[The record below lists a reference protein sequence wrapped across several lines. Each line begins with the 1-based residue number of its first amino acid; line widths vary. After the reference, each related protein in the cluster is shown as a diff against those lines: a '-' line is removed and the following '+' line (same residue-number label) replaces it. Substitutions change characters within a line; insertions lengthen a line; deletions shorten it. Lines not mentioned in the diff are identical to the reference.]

1 MLTHLL
7 AQQILLPRVVR
18 TELGDSEDIP
28 LPKARLDSAL
38 DSHQTQV
45 PEASPSL
52 PLRPVQHYGQRLCWS
67 GGENREKEGAGRECS
82 ELTDEL
88 IGCFL
93 GS

>member
-52 PLRPVQHYGQRLCWS
+52 PPRPVQHYGQRLCWS
-67 GGENREKEGAGRECS
+67 GGRRKQREGRSGERMQ
-82 ELTDEL
+82 
-88 IGCFL
+88 
-93 GS
+93 